1 VSCRIAP
8 KRRFARLPL
17 FCCRFLPCSSR
28 EASGVVSGHVSKFW
42 HEQKASRLGPHVT
55 NDRARLSM
63 GLTVIKRDGREE
75 PVAFDKITARINK
88 LAYGLNQDH
97 CDPVRPSVLRIFRM
111 PPRDSKKPALFPRLA
126 RRPLA
131 PRDAPRRTTHAVS
144 TSRVPPLN
152 EPPGPRDMTPAR
164 VADRPKTASA
174 PLVFFSSSCFSER
187 RYSWR
192 RRSPLESTRASPR
205 ASSTSSPRRPPR
217 R

>member
-1 VSCRIAP
+1 MSCRIAP
-8 KRRFARLPL
+8 KRIGESSGTQTRAKCRSFAAVSR
-17 FCCRFLPCSSR
+17 RVRRVVR
-28 EASGVVSGHVSKFW
+28 EAWYRARFKILC
-42 HEQKASRLGPHVT
+42 EQKASRLGSLVT

-131 PRDAPRRTTHAVS
+131 PRDAPRRTSHAVS

-152 EPPGPRDMTPAR
+152 EPPGPRDMTSAR

-187 RYSWR
+187 G
-192 RRSPLESTRASPR
+192 
-205 ASSTSSPRRPPR
+205 
-217 R
+217 